1 MKKLSVFLHFDC
13 QSFLEG
19 KQLQALSQ
27 KDWVNFE
34 TKNVLGTVVEAVI
47 VEDHTDYH
55 LKPGEQVTNLFEKM
69 NVKVAKTGVRIPVG
83 AKIELVNPVGTV
95 YGDYR
100 NQLSIR
106 CDDIRITQPSAQ
118 RRA

>member
-1 MKKLSVFLHFDC
+1 MKKLNQFVRFDC

-27 KDWVNFE
+27 KDWVDFE
-34 TKNVLGTVVEAVI
+34 TKNVLGTVVETVI
-47 VEDHTDYH
+47 VEDNTDYH
-55 LKPGEQVTNLFEKM
+55 LKPGEQVTNQFEKM

-83 AKIELVNPVGTV
+83 SKIELVNPVGTV

-106 CDDIRITQPSAQ
+106 CDNIQIIQPSAQ